1 MGKAKT
7 VARTNTF
14 RFHHVTIKYWVGF
27 HTVDTYTEAFSI
39 AMISLMSVEP
49 KARNQMSSS
58 LNKNETLMIGKNA
71 VELRRSVV
79 DYIDNE
85 CFTGTSSSPF

>member
-1 MGKAKT
+1 
-7 VARTNTF
+7 
-14 RFHHVTIKYWVGF
+14 
-27 HTVDTYTEAFSI
+27 
-39 AMISLMSVEP
+39 MISLMSVEP

-58 LNKNETLMIGKNA
+58 INKNETLMIGKNA

-85 CFTGTSSSPF
+85 CFTRTSSSPF